1 MDIGAIVIGFGI
13 GFSIA
18 AVFFNV
24 TAENNRRELNQQWQE
39 FHREEMKKAER
50 KHLDF
55 IKWTNKKAEEN
66 LAKNRIADFNA
77 NGLPMESP
85 EITAAD
91 TEETIKEKAKAFTA
105 TASVMA
111 ALHHLVI
118 TERKLETKPYAV
130 ASWAEYL
137 NPDTGL
143 KLKHEEITGAVEIIE
158 PPEYAGKKFKNLA
171 EFGNWQEKVYG
182 AQD

>member
-13 GFSIA
+13 GFAIA

-24 TAENNRRELNQQWQE
+24 TAENNRRELNQQWQA

-50 KHLDF
+50 KHLDY
-55 IKWTNKKAEEN
+55 IERTNKKFQESAAGN
-66 LAKNRIADFNA
+66 RFLAFNA
-77 NGLPMESP
+77 DGLPMESP

-111 ALHHLVI
+111 ALQHLVI
-118 TERKLETKPYAV
+118 MERKLETKPYAV

-143 KLKHEEITGAVEIIE
+143 KLKHEEITGTVEIIE

-171 EFGNWQEKVYG
+171 AFGEWQEEIYG
-182 AQD
+182 PQD